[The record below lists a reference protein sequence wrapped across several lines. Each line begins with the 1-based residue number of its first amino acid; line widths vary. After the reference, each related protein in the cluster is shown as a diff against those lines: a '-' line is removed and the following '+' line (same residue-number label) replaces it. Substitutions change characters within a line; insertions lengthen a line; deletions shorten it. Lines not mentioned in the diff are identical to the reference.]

1 MDMLTDNVLSVTV
14 QEPLH
19 SQNSHVYA
27 RSCGLEADQDKSC
40 SALQS
45 AAIESGLQ
53 RSYRPTMQSSSL
65 TKDSSPLKGQSHFTL
80 QEKCRTSKHPS
91 NQVHAKRNVYKLREG
106 FIIPWGRG
114 ERSRSRSIKR
124 TVWKVLQEERSN
136 VAITWGSGVS
146 VPQRSHRCWTGPVRA
161 LPAERSGSHNGGP
174 QPFSHRSNSSP
185 EQEGKQRG
193 RKKEGKKCHI
203 SVYLASVSRTA
214 NVALT
219 PHWVLWLAQQ
229 GNS

>member
-1 MDMLTDNVLSVTV
+1 
-14 QEPLH
+14 
-19 SQNSHVYA
+19 
-27 RSCGLEADQDKSC
+27 
-40 SALQS
+40 
-45 AAIESGLQ
+45 
-53 RSYRPTMQSSSL
+53 MQSSSL
-65 TKDSSPLKGQSHFTL
+65 TKDSSPLKSQSHYKRSV
-80 QEKCRTSKHPS
+80 QHPS
-91 NQVHAKRNVYKLREG
+91 AYYEMNVYKLWDG
-106 FIIPWGRG
+106 LLIPWGRG
-114 ERSRSRSIKR
+114 ERSRSRSRKR

-174 QPFSHRSNSSP
+174 QPFSQRSNSSP
-185 EQEGKQRG
+185 EQEGKQRE

-203 SVYLASVSRTA
+203 SVYLASISRTA

-219 PHWVLWLAQQ
+219 PHWVLWLAHQ

>member
-1 MDMLTDNVLSVTV
+1 MYYQLKCKSHFIHKTHMFMQEAANSRQIRIKAVPHNNLQPSNLDFSVHTV
-14 QEPLH
+14 QQCRVAAWQKTHHLWKANH
-19 SQNSHVYA
+19 TSHYKRRVY
-27 RSCGLEADQDKSC
+27 
-40 SALQS
+40 
-45 AAIESGLQ
+45 
-53 RSYRPTMQSSSL
+53 
-65 TKDSSPLKGQSHFTL
+65 
-80 QEKCRTSKHPS
+80 HPS
-91 NQVHAKRNVYKLREG
+91 NQVHAKINAYKLREG
-106 FIIPWGRG
+106 FIIPRGRG

-193 RKKEGKKCHI
+193 RTKEGKKCHI